1 MMDNTKSKS
10 IRIGQRLRLARE
22 MAGLS
27 QTQVARMLTLH
38 RPSVSEMEAGRRKV
52 SAEELTKLSEIYDIS
67 MLWLTGLEKETGVEA
82 SDRIKLA
89 AREFAKLKPED
100 LGRILDLLKALR
112 TSGDASD
119 E

>member
-1 MMDNTKSKS
+1 MGDKKSKS
-10 IRIGQRLRLARE
+10 TGIGERLRLARE

-27 QTQVARMLTLH
+27 QAQVATMLSLH

-52 SAEELTKLSEIYDIS
+52 SAEELTKLSEIYDVS
-67 MLWLTGLEKETGVEA
+67 MSWLTGLDKEEGVEE

-89 AREFAKLKPED
+89 AREFAKLKSED
-100 LGRILDLLKALR
+100 LERILDLLKALR
-112 TSGDASD
+112 TSEDTSD